1 MTRADVC
8 MNRMDF
14 DALVRIY
21 CIIIIMEIDFLGII
35 LEEIYLELCLIYRLD
50 SCISIQEIA
59 SMRLLYKDVFCG
71 LYPADWWK

>member
-50 SCISIQEIA
+50 PCISIQEIA

-71 LYPADWWK
+71 LYPDDWWK